1 MSAEVGT
8 KRKNDENAA
17 PLAAKKPRGKAGKA
31 ATAQAVAA
39 DDPAASLVDAVLA
52 NPDAYPIP
60 EKEDDVR
67 ASLVELAS
75 YARSLEQVIAEASK
89 SAAAAS
95 AAIAQV
101 AAPVKTPEQL
111 EAEAAKIAR
120 AAQSGIKKQM
130 KWKPT
135 CKNGS
140 ARWVYDGICSDP
152 AVFGVLMGLD
162 GPPKFKMKKIS
173 VEEFEDLIGP
183 CEVSARYDTM
193 YITGKDVNIRWSDT
207 GEFKFSGTYGR
218 RV

>member
-1 MSAEVGT
+1 MSSEVGT
-8 KRKNDENAA
+8 KRKNDENAS

-31 ATAQAVAA
+31 ATSEAVAA
-39 DDPAASLVDAVLA
+39 NDPAADLVDAILA

-60 EKEDDVR
+60 EKEEEVR
-67 ASLVELAS
+67 VTLVQLAS
-75 YARSLEQVIAEASK
+75 YARGLEETLADASK
-89 SAAAAS
+89 SAARAS

-101 AAPVKTPEQL
+101 VPPTKTPEQL
-111 EAEAAKIAR
+111 EAEAVKIAR

-130 KWKPT
+130 KWKAT

-140 ARWVYDGICSDP
+140 ARWVYDGICPDP

-173 VEEFEDLIGP
+173 VEEFEDLIGA

-193 YITGKDVNIRWSDT
+193 YITGKDVNVRWSDT

>member
-31 ATAQAVAA
+31 ATSQAVAA

-75 YARSLEQVIAEASK
+75 YARSLEQVIAQASK

-95 AAIAQV
+95 VAIAQV

-130 KWKPT
+130 KVRSSANCVAQVSSKPHMSS
-135 CKNGS
+135 GS
-140 ARWVYDGICSDP
+140 RRARTVPRDGYTTVYVLIPQSLESSWVW
-152 AVFGVLMGLD
+152 M
-162 GPPKFKMKKIS
+162 
-173 VEEFEDLIGP
+173 
-183 CEVSARYDTM
+183 AR
-193 YITGKDVNIRWSDT
+193 RS
-207 GEFKFSGTYGR
+207 SR
-218 RV
+218 